1 MEVFLNQTINIVK
14 NEEQKIRSNKRRNR
28 NY

>member
-14 NEEQKIRSNKRRNR
+14 NEEQKIRSNKSRNR